1 MLTMMNSGAASS
13 TTPGGREGDSVTSSS
28 SPITVSSTSLSPP
41 PLPLPLLQPPSS
53 STNSEVKGGYSSTV
67 RQIMLSQYSPWVM
80 STYGDSAKTKTITAR
95 KYSRI
100 LGQLRAVA
108 GSGVDKEEGEY
119 SGCED
124 SKFKLWVKTKGFQ
137 VGPPSGH
144 PDALNSPYSELL
156 YIPTGT
162 DKTSD
167 GKVHFVYKKVAM
179 VEQFFDII
187 YSVHVESAMDTQL
200 RGRSGKHCGQKRTY
214 RAVADQY
221 AFIPR
226 EAISKFLL
234 YCVDCQRKN
243 FGESRRLPSIPK
255 KSQMKSSPMEVED
268 DSTLS
273 PQSEDSNKN
282 SCRNNSSS
290 PEISPTAAAAAL
302 SQAVVAT
309 MQSFVRS
316 PLIQAHPSILAT
328 RAAAALIRSSSSSGS
343 PLLQNA
349 VNNSNPSPTSPI
361 MNNNT
366 IISSSHPSFDKIH
379 SSSGVSD
386 IDLSLP
392 ITSTYLRRMRALGIA
407 AGLELQKEA
416 INNEC
421 SDITELEDEEEE
433 LDAHKEDSEIEE
445 PPFKCSSASSLS
457 NFLSSVKKREE
468 EETRVG
474 KMSQLSTLLSQ
485 NGPAINLQVQHQQ
498 QTAQLQQ
505 GTDGSVNDHVM
516 QDDTSSNGAKDDE
529 DEDDDD
535 DISDDR
541 IEGIICGDPEKLKA
555 FNMFVR
561 LFVDENLDR
570 HVPISKQPKE
580 KIQAIIDSCTRQFP
594 EHACRARKRIRT
606 YLKSCRRTKRTR
618 EQAGLDP
625 SNTRPTPPHLTSV
638 QAEQLLARACENEAE
653 NAKRMRMGM
662 EPISQPMPIYTTS
675 NDSPIDVVSTVN
687 LTTSTTSTKA
697 DHQQQLAATLLA
709 ASQGG
714 TGLVEGNSSPVVGP
728 IFPSMNGNT
737 IASVSTTANTATLY
751 RQPFPQGTSV
761 FPTVVSNPPPVLSL
775 QHPHSQPQQT
785 TVVAA
790 TTTTTAHPQN
800 GTCNN
805 EGLKKSPLL
814 NHKLNATEMA
824 AVRQLITGYR
834 ESAAF
839 LLRSADELE
848 QLLQIQPKL

>member
-1 MLTMMNSGAASS
+1 ML
-13 TTPGGREGDSVTSSS
+13 R
-28 SPITVSSTSLSPP
+28 
-41 PLPLPLLQPPSS
+41 
-53 STNSEVKGGYSSTV
+53 
-67 RQIMLSQYSPWVM
+67 
-80 STYGDSAKTKTITAR
+80 
-95 KYSRI
+95 
-100 LGQLRAVA
+100 
-108 GSGVDKEEGEY
+108 
-119 SGCED
+119 
-124 SKFKLWVKTKGFQ
+124 
-137 VGPPSGH
+137 
-144 PDALNSPYSELL
+144 
-156 YIPTGT
+156 
-162 DKTSD
+162 
-167 GKVHFVYKKVAM
+167 
-179 VEQFFDII
+179 
-187 YSVHVESAMDTQL
+187 
-200 RGRSGKHCGQKRTY
+200 
-214 RAVADQY
+214 
-221 AFIPR
+221 
-226 EAISKFLL
+226 KFLL
-234 YCVDCQRKN
+234 KYKECILCFDFLCGTV
-243 FGESRRLPSIPK
+243 GARR
-255 KSQMKSSPMEVED
+255 
-268 DSTLS
+268 
-273 PQSEDSNKN
+273 
-282 SCRNNSSS
+282 
-290 PEISPTAAAAAL
+290 
-302 SQAVVAT
+302 
-309 MQSFVRS
+309 
-316 PLIQAHPSILAT
+316 
-328 RAAAALIRSSSSSGS
+328 
-343 PLLQNA
+343 
-349 VNNSNPSPTSPI
+349 
-361 MNNNT
+361 
-366 IISSSHPSFDKIH
+366 
-379 SSSGVSD
+379 
-386 IDLSLP
+386 
-392 ITSTYLRRMRALGIA
+392 RRRFFF
-407 AGLELQKEA
+407 
-416 INNEC
+416 C

-445 PPFKCSSASSLS
+445 PPFKCSSASSLI
-457 NFLSSVKKREE
+457 LSYHKMALQLIWFSINNKQHSCNKGLMDQSTTMLCRMIHLQMEQKMMRMKMMTMISVMIESRGSF
-468 EETRVG
+468 VG
-474 KMSQLSTLLSQ
+474 ILK
-485 NGPAINLQVQHQQ
+485 
-498 QTAQLQQ
+498 
-505 GTDGSVNDHVM
+505 
-516 QDDTSSNGAKDDE
+516 
-529 DEDDDD
+529 
-535 DISDDR
+535 
-541 IEGIICGDPEKLKA
+541 KLKA

-814 NHKLNATEMA
+814 NHKTQCNRNGCCKA
-824 AVRQLITGYR
+824 AHYWI
-834 ESAAF
+834 
-839 LLRSADELE
+839 
-848 QLLQIQPKL
+848 